1 MEDAKLFTEPLAQE
15 KHSEL
20 FWLASNSWVATK
32 RSILHIIRSLD
43 QIMSLILFPVMF
55 MLLNRYVLG
64 GAINT
69 GINYANYLFA
79 GILVQTL
86 AFGANY
92 TTINLAV
99 DLKEGIV
106 DRFRSLPMASSALLF
121 GHVIA
126 DLVRNIISG
135 IIIIIMG
142 FIVGFRPNASLKE
155 WVLVAGLALLF
166 TLAISWLSAI
176 LGLFVKTLEA
186 AQWVG
191 FVLIFPLTF
200 ISSAFVPTN
209 TMPRGLRIFA
219 ENQPLTHVINA
230 IRSLLVGTPM
240 GNAAWMAVIWCGGI
254 IVFSIPLATWLF
266 QRRMPTK

>member
-1 MEDAKLFTEPLAQE
+1 MNKLANKTISP
-15 KHSEL
+15 S
-20 FWLASNSWVATK
+20 FWWGVSDTWVMAK
-32 RSILHIIRSLD
+32 RSTLHIIRSLD
-43 QIMSLILFPVMF
+43 QVMSLILFPVMF

-69 GINYANYLFA
+69 GNVDYANYLFA

-106 DRFRSLPMASSALLF
+106 DRFRSLPMANSALIT
-121 GHVIA
+121 GHILS

-135 IIIIIMG
+135 IIIVIIG
-142 FIVGFRPNASLKE
+142 FIVGFRPTATAKE
-155 WVLVAGLALLF
+155 WLFVAGLALLF

-176 LGLFVKTLEA
+176 LGLMVKSLEA
-186 AQWVG
+186 AQWIG

-200 ISSAFVPTN
+200 ISSAFVPTQ
-209 TMPRGLRIFA
+209 TMPGPLRAFA

-230 IRSLLVGTPM
+230 IRSWLVGTPM
-240 GNAAWMAVIWCGGI
+240 GDSAWLAVIWCIGI
-254 IVFSIPLATWLF
+254 IVVSVPLAIWMF
-266 QRRMPTK
+266 KRRAAK